1 MKNRSRRSDHSPGAP
16 KPGRPGITDWAT
28 AADLVRREL
37 RSLPDKDIEKA
48 VIRALGDEPGFHLGD
63 TLPKDQTVR
72 SWIRA
77 LENIERIED
86 DTDEDYVEYVR
97 QLRAVPV
104 AAVEL
109 IVRWHRYDPVKA
121 IKAARVIGGG
131 RWSVEKLRE
140 EEKKARE
147 SSTRPVFGRQYA
159 HKLGAQIQGWVASQL
174 DPDFKQVDDRQ
185 HRRAPADILF
195 ARESDPERLAAVLIF
210 GPYTDPAE
218 YSSRESAF
226 LTTVVGLAA
235 YCEQVIA
242 IVPSD
247 EPFYWQWLYDHKLQG
262 ANIAFYGVR
271 RWSKDFN
278 PVKISRPTPPLLGR

>member
-1 MKNRSRRSDHSPGAP
+1 VRS
-16 KPGRPGITDWAT
+16 
-28 AADLVRREL
+28 EL

-48 VIRALGDEPGFHLGD
+48 VIRALGGELGFSHLSD
-63 TLPKDQTVR
+63 PLPKDQTVR

-86 DTDEDYVEYVR
+86 DTDEDYVEYIR

-140 EEKKARE
+140 QEKKARA
-147 SSTRPVFGRQYA
+147 SSTSQVFGRQYA
-159 HKLGAQIQGWVASQL
+159 HKLGAQVQGWVASQL
-174 DPDFKQVDDRQ
+174 DPDFKRVDDRRR
-185 HRRAPADILF
+185 HRAPADILF

-218 YSSRESAF
+218 YSSRLSAF

-242 IVPSD
+242 IVPRDDPS
-247 EPFYWQWLYDHKLQG
+247 YWRWLYDHKLQG
-262 ANIAFYGVR
+262 PNIVFYGVQR
-271 RWSKDFN
+271 SGKDFN
-278 PVKISRPTPPLLGR
+278 PVKIRRPTPPLLGR